1 MDSIHYEE
9 IKLFGENIERV
20 YDYDLNTAYEF
31 INKNTSYLKNIPI
44 EKVKDIKFSCYKD
57 IVILLTNGTLISNGE
72 EIFNDIKTLGLS
84 EGMYVFSISNDNI
97 INSLTGN
104 WKTTKLLNNNNYKY
118 KKIVITKLG
127 MAALTYEN
135 TVKFFGLVVDG
146 LIDYENFC
154 DVEDIGYVSNDDDIV
169 VIKNGNVISLFNNDD
184 YKKED
189 VLLEGSNEDFIIV

>member
-31 INKNTSYLKNIPI
+31 INKHTSYLKNIPI

-57 IVILLTNGTLISNGE
+57 IIILLTNGTLISNGE

-118 KKIVITKLG
+118 KKIVITKSQR
-127 MAALTYEN
+127 AW
-135 TVKFFGLVVDG
+135 
-146 LIDYENFC
+146 I
-154 DVEDIGYVSNDDDIV
+154 
-169 VIKNGNVISLFNNDD
+169 
-184 YKKED
+184 YKCK
-189 VLLEGSNEDFIIV
+189 VLC